1 MINVQCELT
10 NEMVPSSGMDYRWV
24 IKMSATATTN
34 NSRKKHLLPFRWLL
48 VVLALGAIW
57 LIADL
62 YTFISAP
69 ASSEPEEVIL
79 EVPSGMP
86 LYALSNLFQER
97 GVITSAVKFGW
108 LVRLKG
114 AARRIKAGEYQ
125 LSTGLRPGEVLD
137 KIVRGEVLLHQITFP
152 EGYTIKQM
160 AELLDSRH
168 LAEADR
174 FIATA
179 NNPAFVQKSSIPAPT
194 LEGYLFPD
202 TYQFAKNL
210 PVENILYSLVKRF
223 NQHFGP
229 AQMEKAEQ
237 LGFTRHQVV
246 ILASVVE
253 KETAVAEERPL
264 IAAVFLN
271 RLKKGIRLQSD
282 PTVIYGIKN
291 FNGNLTRAHLETDT
305 PYNTYTRRGLP
316 AGPIC
321 NPGAASIQ
329 AVLNPASTPYLYF
342 VAKKDGTH
350 HFSTT
355 LLEHNAAVLRH
366 QLRR

>member
-1 MINVQCELT
+1 MTAATLT
-10 NEMVPSSGMDYRWV
+10 NNPQ
-24 IKMSATATTN
+24 
-34 NSRKKHLLPFRWLL
+34 KKHPSRFRWLL
-48 VVLALGAIW
+48 IVLAIGSLW
-57 LIADL
+57 LMADV
-62 YTFISAP
+62 YKFISTP
-69 ASSEPEEVIL
+69 ASDEPQEVVI
-79 EVPSGMP
+79 EIPSGMS
-86 LYALSNLFQER
+86 LGALSNVLEER
-97 GVITSAVKFGW
+97 GIVSSAAKFGW
-108 LVRLKG
+108 LVRFKG
-114 AARRIKAGEYQ
+114 SARRIKAGEYQ
-125 LSTGLRPGEVLD
+125 LSTGLRPGELVD

-152 EGYTIKQM
+152 EGYTTEQM
-160 AELLDSRH
+160 AKLLDSH
-168 LAEADR
+168 GLANADR
-174 FIATA
+174 FMAA
-179 NNPAFVQKSSIPAPT
+179 ASDPAFVQKLNIPAST

-202 TYQFAKNL
+202 TYQFARNL
-210 PVENILYSLVKRF
+210 PVENILSALVKRF

-229 AQMEKAEQ
+229 TEEEEAEQ

-264 IAAVFLN
+264 IAGVFLN

-282 PTVIYGIKN
+282 PTVIYGLKN

-321 NPGAASIQ
+321 NPGAESIQ

-350 HFSTT
+350 QFSTS
-355 LLEHNAAVLRH
+355 LVEHNAAVLRH
-366 QLRR
+366 QKRH

>member
-1 MINVQCELT
+1 V
-10 NEMVPSSGMDYRWV
+10 R
-24 IKMSATATTN
+24 KMSGTAATN
-34 NSRKKHLLPFRWLL
+34 NYGKKRFHPFWWLL
-48 VVLALGAIW
+48 LIIALASLW
-57 LIADL
+57 LIADV
-62 YTFISAP
+62 YTFTRTP
-69 ASSEPEEVIL
+69 ASSDPKEVVI
-79 EVPSGMP
+79 EVSPGMS
-86 LYALSNLFQER
+86 LAALSNVLQER
-97 GVITSAVKFGW
+97 EVIRSAVKFGW

-125 LSTGLRPGEVLD
+125 LSSGLRPGEVLD

-160 AELLDSRH
+160 AEVLGSRD
-168 LAEADR
+168 LASADR
-174 FIATA
+174 FITTA
-179 NNPAFVQKSSIPAPT
+179 SNPAFARTFNIPAPT

-202 TYQFAKNL
+202 TYQFARDL
-210 PVENILYSLVKRF
+210 PAENILGSLVKRF
-223 NQHFGP
+223 KQHYGP
-229 AQMEKAEQ
+229 TQAEKAER

-253 KETAVAEERPL
+253 KETAVTEERPL
-264 IAAVFLN
+264 IAGVFLN
-271 RLKKGIRLQSD
+271 RLRKGIRLQSD
-282 PTVIYGIKN
+282 PTVIYGLKT
-291 FNGNLTRAHLETDT
+291 FTGNLTRVHLETDT
-305 PYNTYTRRGLP
+305 PYNTYTRPGLP

-355 LLEHNAAVLRH
+355 LVEHNAAVLRY
-366 QLRR
+366 QKKR